1 IAVIALA
8 VAASNAQGPIPDYRV
23 RPYYD
28 ETPKPYAFS
37 YNAPLDDGVGQSSRT
52 ETADGSGRVQGSY
65 TLNNDEGHFR
75 VVEYV
80 ADQDGF
86 RAVVRTNEPGTESK
100 NPADVVVNSEAVP
113 IPYTPIIRRPLLN
126 AAVSPVAPVVSPV
139 VAPVVSPVAPAVV
152 PEPVVRPLP
161 YRRPYAYR
169 PSNRYPY

>member
-1 IAVIALA
+1 MCRVAIIALA
-8 VAASNAQGPIPDYRV
+8 VAVSNAQDYRI

-28 ETPKPYAFS
+28 ETPKPYAFN
-37 YNAPLDDGVGQSSRT
+37 YNAPLDDGGQSSRA

-100 NPADVVVNSEAVP
+100 NPADVVMNSEAVVV
-113 IPYTPIIRRPLLN
+113 PYTPVIRRPYLN
-126 AAVSPVAPVVSPV
+126 AAVNPVVPV
-139 VAPVVSPVAPAVV
+139 VAPVVGSAVV
-152 PEPVVRPLP
+152 PEPIVAQRRPLP
-161 YRRPYAYR
+161 YRRPNAYR
-169 PSNRYPY
+169 PLNRYPY